1 MTEPTNPTNPTPQ
14 PTPQLTPEE
23 IEILKSMVQGHKAI
37 TWLSGRMKGL
47 ALWVAAIVGGLVALN
62 LRGNEITDAGCGALC
77 RALAGGRA

>member
-47 ALWVAAIVGGLVALN
+47 ALWVAAIVGGLVAL
-62 LRGNEITDAGCGALC
+62 EQ
-77 RALAGGRA
+77 LAGGLISRLLARIQG